1 MKRYHRIAQA
11 LGLLAQ
17 AGWLIAYGLVDTG
30 AAQRGTFSEGGMMLY
45 LGVLLTGALSLH
57 GGLVSLALLRSRRP
71 DGRAAEAKWALLA
84 SAALWIAIM
93 ACLNRQ

>member
-17 AGWLIAYGLVDTG
+17 AGWPSACGLVDTS
-30 AAQRGTFSEGGMMLY
+30 AARRATFSEGGMMLY
-45 LGVLLTGALSLH
+45 FGVLLTDAISLH
-57 GGLVSLALLRSRRP
+57 GGIVSLARLRSRRP

-84 SAALWIAIM
+84 SAAPWIAIVV
-93 ACLNRQ
+93 CLNRH